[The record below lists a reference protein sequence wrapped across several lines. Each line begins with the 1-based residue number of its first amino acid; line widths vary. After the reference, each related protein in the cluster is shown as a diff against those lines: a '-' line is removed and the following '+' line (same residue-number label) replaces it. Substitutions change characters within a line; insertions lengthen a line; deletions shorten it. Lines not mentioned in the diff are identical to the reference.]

1 MATLTVRQLDDDVYE
16 DLRARARAN
25 NRSVEAEV
33 RQLIA
38 DHVQPKP
45 EPDFSALFAR
55 LAAHRQAMREKYGV
69 LSDSTEIIRQMR
81 DEDG

>member
-1 MATLTVRQLDDDVYE
+1 MATLTVRQLDDELYE
-16 DLRARARAN
+16 NLREHARAN

-38 DHVQPKP
+38 EHVRPKS
-45 EPDFSALFAR
+45 DFAGLFER
-55 LAAHRQAMREKYGV
+55 LAIHRRAMREQYGV
-69 LSDSTEIIRQMR
+69 LSDSTGIIRQMR

>member
-1 MATLTVRQLDDDVYE
+1 MATLTIRQLDDELYE
-16 DLRARARAN
+16 ELRAQAQAN

-38 DHVQPKP
+38 SHVPRRRNL
-45 EPDFSALFAR
+45 ERVIEELSEHRAR
-55 LAAHRQAMREKYGV
+55 MREKYGV

-81 DEDG
+81 DED

>member
-1 MATLTVRQLDDDVYE
+1 MATLTVRQLDDEVYE
-16 DLRARARAN
+16 ALRAQAQAN

-33 RQLIA
+33 RQLITNQ
-38 DHVQPKP
+38 VRPKP
-45 EPDFSALFAR
+45 DFTALFER
-55 LAAHRQAMREKYGV
+55 LEVHQRTMREKYGV